1 MKHQYFSATKGADF
15 VINTK
20 YVRKR
25 IDFNLFDDV
34 GHGHK
39 IHATLFNMIPP
50 GLERQSSI
58 IGSGGNF
65 ENYKDFDTESF
76 AGSEHSAKGSTLE
89 RRSLSLKTSNYTS
102 IGRGGNTKI
111 RKTAVPSNRFPT
123 LPTAFPKA
131 PSGTSFPMV
140 PESPSASDT
149 SRTPS
154 EVYPDPISGEQGNN
168 QMDKEYEYA
177 VEGQSSFD
185 LPLPPPPPP
194 ESPPPDFP
202 PLDTD
207 IDNQS
212 GINQMQRQDTIN
224 MLPPPDFD

>member
-1 MKHQYFSATKGADF
+1 MKYQYFRATKGADF
-15 VINTK
+15 VVNTK

-25 IDFNLFDDV
+25 IDFNLFDDI

-50 GLERQSSI
+50 ALERQSSI
-58 IGSGGNF
+58 VGGGANF
-65 ENYKDFDTESF
+65 ENYKDFDAESSV
-76 AGSEHSAKGSTLE
+76 GSEYSAKGSTLGS
-89 RRSLSLKTSNYTS
+89 RSSIGKMNNYTS
-102 IGRGGNTKI
+102 RGSRGNPKSRI
-111 RKTAVPSNRFPT
+111 SAGPSNRFPT
-123 LPTAFPKA
+123 LPKAFPKA
-131 PSGTSFPMV
+131 PSVSSFPMV
-140 PESPSASDT
+140 PESSSASDT

-154 EVYPDPISGEQGNN
+154 EVYPDPIYGEQGND
-168 QMDKEYEYA
+168 QKDREYEHA
-177 VEGQSSFD
+177 VERQPSFD

-207 IDNQS
+207 IDNQA
-212 GINQMQRQDTIN
+212 GLNQMQRQDTIN

>member
-1 MKHQYFSATKGADF
+1 
-15 VINTK
+15 
-20 YVRKR
+20 
-25 IDFNLFDDV
+25 
-34 GHGHK
+34 
-39 IHATLFNMIPP
+39 MIPP
-50 GLERQSSI
+50 ALERQSSI

-65 ENYKDFDTESF
+65 ENNNDFDSGSF
-76 AGSEHSAKGSTLE
+76 AGSEYSAKGSTLG
-89 RRSLSLKTSNYTS
+89 RRSSFGKTSNYAS
-102 IGRGGNTKI
+102 IGSRGNAKS

-123 LPTAFPKA
+123 MPTAFPKA

-154 EVYPDPISGEQGNN
+154 EVYPDPIPGEQGNN
-168 QMDKEYEYA
+168 QMDKYT
-177 VEGQSSFD
+177 VEGQPGFD

-207 IDNQS
+207 MDNQC
-212 GINQMQRQDTIN
+212 GLNQMQRQDTIN